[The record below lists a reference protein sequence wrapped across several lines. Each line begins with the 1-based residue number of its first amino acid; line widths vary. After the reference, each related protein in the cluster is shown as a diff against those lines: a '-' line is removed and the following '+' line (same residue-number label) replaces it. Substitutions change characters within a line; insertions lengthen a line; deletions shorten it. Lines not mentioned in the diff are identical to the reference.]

1 MPTLPDAQNHRLS
14 LLGHLLRWE
23 GRLNRS
29 RLQQLFGLGPVRAS
43 EWIREFREQNP
54 RLLEWDSKARSYL
67 ATPEAYR
74 TRRGKDAD
82 RQEAAVSLAQYLA
95 LAGLPH
101 AAPGIET
108 GHGVWAAFPDLSVPQ
123 PQVFAALYEAIRTR
137 RMVKIAY
144 RSMREPKQHD
154 REISPHSLV
163 RAGRRWHVRAFCKT
177 NQDFRDYAL
186 GRIADVKALD
196 TAAERGE
203 QDDAAWQARVP
214 VRLVAHPELTPEQ
227 AELIRFEYFNGTSA
241 RVETCRGALVGYFIQ
256 DMRAALKPK
265 KQRPPDYQLAVDNDE
280 EVGRWVFPE

>member
-1 MPTLPDAQNHRLS
+1 MLTQPDTSHKVI
-14 LLGHLLRWE
+14 LLGHLLNWE

-43 EWIREFREQNP
+43 QLIREFRKQNP

-67 ATPEAYR
+67 ATSEAYR
-74 TRRGKDAD
+74 TKQDKGAD
-82 RQEAAVSLAQYLA
+82 REEAAISLAQYLA
-95 LAGLPH
+95 LVGLPH

-144 RSMREPKQHD
+144 RSMREPKSHD
-154 REISPHSLV
+154 RKISPHSLV
-163 RAGRRWHVRAFCKT
+163 RAGRRWHVRAFCET

-186 GRIADVKALD
+186 GRIVDIKALD

-214 VRLVAHPELTPEQ
+214 VRLVAHPNLTKEQ
-227 AELIRFEYFNGTSA
+227 EDLIRFEYFNGTSA

-256 DMRAALKPK
+256 DIRAALDPEN
-265 KQRPPDYQLAVDNDE
+265 QCPPDYQLAVANDK
-280 EVGRWVFPE
+280 EVSRWLFPG